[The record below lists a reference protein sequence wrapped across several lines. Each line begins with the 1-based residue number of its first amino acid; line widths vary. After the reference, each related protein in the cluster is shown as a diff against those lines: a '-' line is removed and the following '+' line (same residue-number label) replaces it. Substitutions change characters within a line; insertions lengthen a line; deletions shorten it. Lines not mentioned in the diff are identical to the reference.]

1 METGFAVTAF
11 LALLLNL
18 VTPEEANDEV
28 VDITADNE
36 DASDD
41 EKEWER
47 IRRPSQMRKSQDVRT
62 SAGIESSPAASG
74 AEKETDIKKAGGV

>member
-11 LALLLNL
+11 LSLILNL
-18 VTPEEANDEV
+18 VIPEENDDEAI
-28 VDITADNE
+28 DITANNV

-47 IRRPSQMRKSQDVRT
+47 IRRPSQMRKSQEIQSGDV
-62 SAGIESSPAASG
+62 ESSPSAS
-74 AEKETDIKKAGGV
+74 AHEKEADVKRA

>member
-18 VTPEEANDEV
+18 VIPEEDDDEV
-28 VDITADNE
+28 VDITANNE

-47 IRRPSQMRKSQDVRT
+47 IRRPSQMRKSQDIRT
-62 SAGIESSPAASG
+62 NGDVESSPAASG
-74 AEKETDIKKAGGV
+74 VEKESDIKRA

>member
-18 VTPEEANDEV
+18 VIPEEDDDEV
-28 VDITADNE
+28 VDITANNE

-47 IRRPSQMRKSQDVRT
+47 IRRPSQMRKSQEVRG
-62 SAGIESSPAASG
+62 SADIESSPPASG
-74 AEKETDIKKAGGV
+74 MGKEADVKQG

>member
-11 LALLLNL
+11 LSLILNL
-18 VTPEEANDEV
+18 VIPEEIDDEV
-28 VDITADNE
+28 VDITANNA

-47 IRRPSQMRKSQDVRT
+47 IRRPSQMRKSADMRASRDV
-62 SAGIESSPAASG
+62 ESSPSATAG
-74 AEKETDIKKAGGV
+74 EKDIKEA